1 MGLELVEIFAGREGL
16 PRDTFN
22 VIVTQGG
29 VKASNQAFFAEWLA
43 QKIDRSGLENAR
55 SYPLLGI
62 SGNEDDRYAM
72 TLSDEIVLKIGPV
85 QARHLHIRDQA

>member
-1 MGLELVEIFAGREGL
+1 MGLDSSRFSQVGKVL

-43 QKIDRSGLENAR
+43 QKIDRSGL
-55 SYPLLGI
+55 
-62 SGNEDDRYAM
+62 
-72 TLSDEIVLKIGPV
+72 
-85 QARHLHIRDQA
+85 